1 MKPHHYAHHCLAVY
15 KDSMYYFANLR
26 AVNTVLHNLLWTCD
40 VQEQFANTISSV
52 LWLMQ
57 KFVWS
62 VQRSS
67 PTPIIG
73 SLYQCRTAERQSWHT
88 SVTLQI
94 VTGVYSLDF
103 AVNRP
108 YFTAV
113 QHAPVFF
120 MRTLQFAKFGYCHS
134 VLSRSVCRHR
144 LWCECTVTKWLQLG
158 SRLISNVLFN
168 LSDECIGSR
177 AAIADCYNM

>member
-26 AVNTVLHNLLWTCD
+26 AVDTVLHNLLWTCD

-94 VTGVYSLDF
+94 LTGVYSLDF

-113 QHAPVFF
+113 QHAPVFLCE
-120 MRTLQFAKFGYCHS
+120 RCNLQSSAIVTVYCLDLSVVIVCDAS
-134 VLSRSVCRHR
+134 VLWQNGCS
-144 LWCECTVTKWLQLG
+144 
-158 SRLISNVLFN
+158 
-168 LSDECIGSR
+168 
-177 AAIADCYNM
+177 